1 MAIDKALSQAPMGLG
16 AINMA
21 DVDNTEPELEITI
34 EDPESVEIGV
44 DGQPILRI
52 EKGEDEEDFDDNL
65 AEYLDDST
73 LTELASNIIGDVED
87 DMGAR
92 KDWMQTYVDGLQLLG
107 MKIEERMEPWPG
119 ACGVYHPLL
128 SETLVKFQAETIM
141 EIFPAQGPV
150 KTQVIGKET
159 PEKKQ
164 SAERVA
170 DDMNYQ
176 LTEKMDEFR
185 PETERMLWGLGLSGN
200 AFKKVYYDPSLE
212 RQVSMF
218 VPAEDLIV
226 PYGASS
232 LEQAPRVAHVMRKT
246 ENEVRKLQVAG
257 FWLDVDL
264 GEPVDSFD
272 EVEKKI
278 AEKMG
283 FRATTDDR
291 YKILEVQVDLDLE
304 GYEDKDE
311 NGEPTGIALPYIVT
325 IEKSGQQ
332 VLAIRRNWRPEDDT
346 KKKRNHFV
354 HYGYIPGFGFYCFGL
369 IHLIGA
375 FAKSGTS
382 ILRQL
387 VDAGSLSNL
396 PGGFKT
402 RGLRVKG
409 DDTPIAPGEFR
420 DVDVPSGSIR
430 DNIVPLPY
438 KEPSLVL
445 AGLLDK
451 IIEEGRRFASAADL
465 NISDM
470 SAQAPVGTTLAILER
485 TLKVMSA
492 VQARIHYS
500 FKKELCLLRDIIRD
514 YTPDAYSYEPVEGPR
529 RAKQADYDNVDVIPV
544 SDPNAATMAQKV
556 TQYQAALQLAQG
568 APQLYN
574 LPYLHRQMLDVLGI
588 KNANKLVKLPEDQR
602 PEDPI
607 SENQNVLMMKPVKAF
622 LYQDHQA
629 HIVVHQAAMQDPKI
643 AKLLG
648 QNPNAQAM
656 MAAMQAHINEHI
668 AYEYR
673 KQMEEQMGITLP
685 FHPDEDDADERAIPE
700 AMEVQISQLAAQA
713 SQVILQRDKTE
724 MAAQQAQQ
732 AAQDPIIQMQM
743 QELQI
748 KQMEVDIKNRKLAAD
763 SAAKADQLEIEKQR
777 IESQEKIAAMNATL
791 KSQKDKEDRMAKQE
805 EAGARLGVDLAK
817 TKQQLDQQNRQY
829 QQQSQKPQKGNKW
842 LKSILIV

>member
-829 QQQSQKPQKGNKW
+829 QQQSQKPQKGNK
-842 LKSILIV
+842 